1 MADGFD
7 RTIVLPGEPRTIARN
22 DGGMAQRLG
31 PPLQARMPDIS
42 LISGNG
48 DGGPDVIVDVSGDDG
63 SGVTVGDDGSV
74 AAKLPDIFVHG
85 TGTQN
90 DDPANFGENL
100 ANDLDDGTLSSI
112 AADVIDGVEAD
123 IQSRTE
129 WIEQYRKGIDLLA
142 LKIEDPGQQGGGQR
156 GVSRAGHTLLI
167 EAMVKQQA
175 SAAAEMLP
183 AMGPVKVPTIGQASA
198 DEEQRADRF
207 AADMNYYLTDVA
219 KEYYPDTE
227 SMLMHQSY
235 CGMGYKKVYRDPI
248 RRRPVSESVLAP
260 DMIVSEEA
268 TDLDSALRVTH
279 SIQMLKGQLRRMQ
292 LVGHYREIDLGMPMG
307 GFSLGRQAQQAIN
320 RSQGLS
326 NTAQRPQDQPYEI
339 WETDTEIDIGYFG
352 IDGSF
357 ERKAPWGLPLPYKI
371 ALDHQSRQVLGL
383 WRNWR
388 PGDELYRRRNM
399 YVKFGMVPALGFHS
413 WGFLQLLGN
422 QTRTLRAIL
431 RLMIDSGMFSN
442 FPGGVKFKNA
452 RTATNEIAPR
462 PGEFVDIDVTM
473 GPNADISKLWMPL
486 PYKPLDPTF
495 VQLAEQIKQDAKSLG
510 ATVDLNV
517 GEGRTN
523 VPVGTVLAMIEQQ
536 VQVMAGVFKRNHR
549 AQKEEFHKL
558 RELFAEN
565 PSDLSMLTRGRPQ
578 AANGEPRMWQLAE
591 EFMDLDLS
599 PASDPN
605 VPSRVHQ
612 IMAANIE
619 LLIGQQAG
627 GLVDMREV
635 LSDAFRAI
643 GRDPARYIVQ
653 PQQGGA
659 PPTPPDAKVVAAT
672 ITAQSKQQQQ
682 LIETQEASA
691 KDQLAR
697 EELAAHASEA
707 AAGNQTARQVA
718 ETKANADIAKTQ
730 LQAGA
735 DIAKI
740 HHQASVSPQQ
750 SPLGSLGEL

>member
-1 MADGFD
+1 MADGD
-7 RTIVLPGEPRTIARN
+7 HTVVLPGQSRSIARN
-22 DGGMAQRLG
+22 EGGMAERLG
-31 PPLQARMPDIS
+31 APLRPRPGDIPI
-42 LISGNG
+42 LGG
-48 DGGPDVIVDVSGDDG
+48 DGGGPDVVIDVQGENG
-63 SGVTVGDDGSV
+63 AGVVVGDDGSV
-74 AAKLPDIFVHG
+74 SGAPPQVFVRG

-90 DDPANFGENL
+90 ENPANFGENL
-100 ANDLDDGTLSSI
+100 ANDLDAGLLANI
-112 AADVIDGVEAD
+112 ASEVIEGVEAD
-123 IQSRTE
+123 ILSRTE

-175 SAAAEMLP
+175 AAGAEMLP
-183 AMGPVKVPTIGQASA
+183 AMGPVKVPTIGDSSFE
-198 DEEQRADRF
+198 EEQRAADL

-219 KEYYPDTE
+219 REYYPDTE
-227 SMLMHQSY
+227 SMLMHQAY
-235 CGMGYKKVYRDPI
+235 CGIGYKKIYQDPI

-292 LVGHYREIDLGMPMG
+292 LVGHYREIDLGTPMG

-320 RSQGLS
+320 RSEGIS
-326 NTAQRPQDQPYEI
+326 NTAMRPQDQPYEI
-339 WETDTEIDIGYFG
+339 WETDTELDVDYLG
-352 IDGSF
+352 IDGSY
-357 ERKAPWGLPLPYKI
+357 ERKSPWGLPLPYKI
-371 ALDHQSRQVLGL
+371 ALDHQSRQVLGI

-388 PGDELYRRRNM
+388 RNDDLYRRRNM
-399 YVKFGMVPALGFHS
+399 YVKFGMVPSLGFHS

-462 PGEFVDIDVTM
+462 PGEFVDIDAVM

-486 PYKPLDPTF
+486 PYKTLDPVF
-495 VQLAEQIKQDAKSLG
+495 VQLAEQIKNDAKSLG
-510 ATVDLNV
+510 ASVDIEV
-517 GEGRTN
+517 GEGRSN

-536 VQVMAGVFKRNHR
+536 TQVMAAVFKRNHR
-549 AQKEEFHKL
+549 AQKEELHKL

-565 PSDLSMLTRGRPQ
+565 PSDLSLLCRGRPK
-578 AANGEPRMWQLAE
+578 ADNGKPRMWQLAE

-612 IMAANIE
+612 IMAANVA
-619 LLIGQQAG
+619 LLIAQQSG

-635 LSDAFRAI
+635 LADAFRAI
-643 GRDPARYIVQ
+643 GRDPARYIPQPVQ
-653 PQQGGA
+653 GAA
-659 PPTPPDAKVVAAT
+659 PPPAPPDPKVVAAT
-672 ITAQSKQQQQ
+672 I
-682 LIETQEASA
+682 SA
-691 KDQLAR
+691 
-697 EELAAHASEA
+697 EA
-707 AAGNQTARQVA
+707 ATGNRRG
-718 ETKANADIAKTQ
+718 
-730 LQAGA
+730 AGA
-735 DIAKI
+735 AGKAPGRPREAGRHRRRGRRREPDRA
-740 HHQASVSPQQ
+740 
-750 SPLGSLGEL
+750 

>member
-1 MADGFD
+1 MADGD
-7 RTIVLPGEPRTIARN
+7 HTVILPGQRPPTIARN
-22 DGGMAQRLG
+22 EGGMAERLGAPLRQRL
-31 PPLQARMPDIS
+31 PNIPILS
-42 LISGNG
+42 G
-48 DGGPDVIVDVSGDDG
+48 DGTGPDVIVDVRGEDG
-63 SGVTVGDDGSV
+63 SGVVVGDDGTV
-74 AAKLPDIFVHG
+74 QAELPHVFVRG

-90 DDPANFGENL
+90 DNPADFGENL
-100 ANDLDDGTLSSI
+100 AQTLDEGVLSNI
-112 AADVIDGVEAD
+112 AAEVIEGVEAD
-123 IQSRTE
+123 QQSRTA
-129 WIEQYRKGIDLLA
+129 WVEQYTKGIDLLA
-142 LKIEDPGQQGGGQR
+142 LKIEDPGQQGGGSR

-175 SAAAEMLP
+175 AAGAEMLP
-183 AMGPVKVPTIGQASA
+183 AMGPVKVPTIGDSSE
-198 DEEQRADRF
+198 DEEQRAADL

-219 KEYYPDTE
+219 TEYYPDTE
-227 SMLMHQSY
+227 SMLMHQAY
-235 CGMGYKKVYRDPI
+235 CGIGYKKIYRDPI

-307 GFSLGRQAQQAIN
+307 GFGLGRQAQQAIN
-320 RSQGLS
+320 RSQGIS

-339 WETDTEIDIGYFG
+339 WETDTELDVDYLG
-352 IDGSF
+352 IDGRF
-357 ERKAPWGLPLPYKI
+357 ERQTPWGLPLPYKI
-371 ALDHQSRQVLGL
+371 TLDHQSRQVLGV

-388 PGDELYRRRNM
+388 PEDALYQRRNM
-399 YVKFGMVPALGFHS
+399 FVKFGMVPGLGFHS

-462 PGEFVDIDVTM
+462 PGEFVDIDAVM

-486 PYKPLDPTF
+486 PYKTLDPVF
-495 VQLAEQIKQDAKSLG
+495 VQLAEQIKNDAKSLG
-510 ATVDLNV
+510 ATVDLEV

-523 VPVGTVLAMIEQQ
+523 MPVGTVLAMIEQQ
-536 VQVMAGVFKRNHR
+536 VQVMAAVLKRNHR
-549 AQKEEFHKL
+549 AQKQELHKL

-565 PSDLSMLTRGRPQ
+565 PSDLSTMCRGRPQ
-578 AANGEPRMWQLAE
+578 ASNGEPRMWQLAE

-612 IMAANIE
+612 IMAANIA

-627 GLVDMREV
+627 PLVDMTEI
-635 LSDAFRAI
+635 LKDAFRAI
-643 GRDPARYIVQ
+643 GRDPARYVVQ
-653 PQQGGA
+653 PAQGA
-659 PPTPPDAKVVAAT
+659 PAPPPPPPDPKIVAAT
-672 ITAQSKQQQQ
+672 ITAQQKQQQE
-682 LIETQEASA
+682 IMETQAQQQKLEV
-691 KDQLAR
+691 DR
-697 EELAAHASEA
+697 EKMAAQASEA
-707 AAGNQTARQVA
+707 AAGNETALEIAR
-718 ETKANADIAKTQ
+718 TKAAADTAQ
-730 LQAGA
+730 PYHEAA
-735 DIAKI
+735 A
-740 HHQASVSPQQ
+740 APQPANN
-750 SPLGSLGEL
+750 PLGSLGEL